1 MTLPRIHD
9 INEGRTRAQF
19 EASTQLTADAVLLA
33 QALLRAKRSRPRGRA
48 NYAAI
53 DALLNMRRLLCP
65 LEPAQRGAVVTVMRN
80 VLGPVDHEFE
90 GMVRDVAREPAD
102 PFEGL

>member
-1 MTLPRIHD
+1 MAVHD
-9 INEGRTRAQF
+9 INEGRARVQF
-19 EASTQLTADAVLLA
+19 EASAQLAADATLLA
-33 QALLRAKRSRPRGRA
+33 QALLRAKRSRPRGKA

-65 LEPAQRGAVVTVMRN
+65 LEPAQRGAVVTAMRN

-90 GMVRDVAREPAD
+90 HMVRDVAREPAD